1 MDQYVNGHSTH
12 RAEWRQKPERIRPR
26 EPKKDQSM
34 IKSIY
39 RVLPIIL
46 QILGSL
52 WRKIGSD
59 IFTDTKMERSFYLKD
74 KTLDSDISMT
84 DDWLTRLR
92 TTDVDVSQVALTSYL
107 CWFYRNREFGAKF
120 KSS

>member
-39 RVLPIIL
+39 RVLSRL
-46 QILGSL
+46 FYTLVALYDVKLVATFSL
-52 WRKIGSD
+52 TLKWKDLSTFKIS
-59 IFTDTKMERSFYLKD
+59 

-84 DDWLTRLR
+84 D
-92 TTDVDVSQVALTSYL
+92 
-107 CWFYRNREFGAKF
+107 E
-120 KSS
+120 